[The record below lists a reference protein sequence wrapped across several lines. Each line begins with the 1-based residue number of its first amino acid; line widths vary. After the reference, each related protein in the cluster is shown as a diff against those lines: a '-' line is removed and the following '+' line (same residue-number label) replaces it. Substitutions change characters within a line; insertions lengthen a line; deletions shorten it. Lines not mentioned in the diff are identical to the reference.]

1 MPEVLRS
8 QSKVIQIQ
16 KTSLKDLG
24 TRTPYTNEE
33 QRHKK
38 VSNDIRNQN
47 VQMQK
52 LEIYYSFE
60 GGEQDML
67 SNFKISAKILK
78 YNLKIFS
85 YASSSTPNSC
95 Q

>member
-16 KTSLKDLG
+16 KTSLKGLG

-52 LEIYYSFE
+52 LEIYCSFE

-67 SNFKISAKILK
+67 SNFKMSAKNQK
-78 YNLKIFS
+78 YN
-85 YASSSTPNSC
+85 
-95 Q
+95 